1 MVLYFARLNRGI
13 NTLSTLTSLGG
24 GADRCCWTSLRW
36 YFISQTPDPVT
47 SQIREKNKMRQA
59 KDHFGHYFLFSRG
72 MCEAIPGSP
81 PTNQNNKTTKPRS
94 IQSSEQKGRR
104 KKRKP
109 MIILFV
115 LAQTTLWCN
124 RFSSDVVSALKNLKA
139 THYDY
144 SHARPYQR
152 K

>member
-1 MVLYFARLNRGI
+1 MRRKVCHISVA
-13 NTLSTLTSLGG
+13 TLTYWGE
-24 GADRCCWTSLRW
+24 GAGKCCWASVRW

-59 KDHFGHYFLFSRG
+59 KDHFGHYFLFSWG

-81 PTNQNNKTTKPRS
+81 PTNQNNKTTKSRS

-124 RFSSDVVSALKNLKA
+124 RFSSDVVSAWKKLKA
-139 THYDY
+139 THYYY
-144 SHARPYQR
+144 SHARPYQL